1 MEPSLLLKP
10 GRIGSLELKHRILM
24 GAMHLEIEGRRDS
37 LPQLIAFY
45 RERVRGGAALIVTGN
60 VAVLPEGG
68 GHGMFCLAEPDH
80 RRQLGELA
88 AAIREAGG
96 LLALQL
102 AHRGRYA
109 TSAETGLT
117 PWAPSPIASRLTKET
132 PKEMTAADIARLKEA
147 FIDGAA
153 FAASAGFAAI
163 EIMGSE
169 GYLLNEFVSPLT
181 NKRTDEYGQ
190 GHAGRMKLCLD
201 IVSGIRRRLG
211 PQFPVIYRMSGDD
224 CMEGSTTREET
235 LTFARELERSGV
247 DALNVG
253 IGWHESPVP
262 TVGAIVPPGAFA
274 SIAGAVRAAVN
285 VPVIG
290 ANRIHTPEV
299 AEELL
304 VRGDLDFVAP
314 ARPWLADPAFARKIM
329 EADREALNP
338 CVSCNQACLDHTL
351 GRPPK
356 PVGCL
361 VNPRAGREAEDVP
374 PADKPL
380 AVAVVGGGV
389 AGMQAAKTAAER
401 GHKVTLFEASNRL
414 GGQFLLASRIPGKET
429 FRETIRY
436 FQVSLRRLGV
446 DVRLN
451 AKPSADELKAFDKVV
466 MATGVM
472 PYVPETLEGADL
484 PHVCTY
490 ADLLAGAR
498 PFGRQIV
505 VVGGGG
511 IGSDVAH
518 YLAEK
523 IRLRPEVETF
533 FAERGYEAQRPAESR
548 ITLVSRS
555 EKVAKGV
562 GPTSRWVL
570 LGELKRRGVHV
581 MKGYRC
587 SAITAEGVWVES
599 DSDRQFLP
607 ADQVVLCTGQ
617 KPRLAPEDGFAAD
630 LRSAAWVGG
639 AVDAAELNAARAIRQ
654 GYEAAVRL

>member
-1 MEPSLLLKP
+1 MEPSLLLRP

-24 GAMHLEIEGRRDS
+24 GAMHLEIEGRRDK

-80 RRQLGELA
+80 RAQLAELA
-88 AAIREAGG
+88 EAIRAEGG

-109 TSAETGLT
+109 TSAETGMT

-132 PKEMTAADIARLKEA
+132 PAEMTASDIAKLKEA

-181 NKRTDEYGQ
+181 NRRADEYGQ
-190 GHAGRMKLCLD
+190 GHAGRMKLCLE
-201 IVSGIRRRLG
+201 IVEGIRQRVG
-211 PQFPVIYRMSGDD
+211 TEYPVIYRMSGDD

-253 IGWHESPVP
+253 IGWHESAIP
-262 TVGAIVPPGAFA
+262 TVGAIVPPGAFGPV
-274 SIAGAVRAAVN
+274 AGAVRAAVS

-314 ARPWLADPAFARKIM
+314 ARPWLADSAFARKII
-329 EADREALNP
+329 EADREALNQ

-361 VNPRAGREAEDVP
+361 VNPRTGREAEDVP
-374 PADKPL
+374 AADKRL
-380 AVAVVGGGV
+380 SVAVVGGGV

-401 GHKVTLFEASNRL
+401 GHQVVLFEAADRL

-436 FQVSLRRLGV
+436 FRVALQRLGV
-446 DVRLN
+446 EVRLN
-451 AKPSADELKAFDKVV
+451 SAPDEKELAAFDRVV
-466 MATGVM
+466 MATGVR
-472 PYVPETLEGADL
+472 PYVPEALEGADL
-484 PHVCTY
+484 PLVCTY
-490 ADLLAGAR
+490 AELLSGAR
-498 PFGRQIV
+498 PFGRNIV
-505 VVGGGG
+505 VIGGGG

-533 FAERGYEAQRPAESR
+533 FAERGQDAQRPAESR

-570 LGELKRRGVHV
+570 LGELKRRDVRV

-587 SAITAEGVWVES
+587 SAITAEGVWVENGE
-599 DSDRQFLP
+599 DKQFVP

-617 KPRLAPEDGFAAD
+617 RSRIAPDDEFGDKLPEA
-630 LRSAAWVGG
+630 SWVGG
-639 AVDAAELNAARAIRQ
+639 AIDAAELNAARAIRQ
-654 GYEAAVRL
+654 AYEAAIEL